1 MKPEIFDLKVA
12 FHEMTL
18 LFVEAL
24 FVDNRDSFVVEF
36 GGDFGYGRGIFFGE
50 TGVHGG
56 NRLKR
61 SRACWSL
68 PHAGSLQS
76 GYPGECG
83 HADAEELVEIVGIN
97 SRNAT
102 RSEQRNIFAFGFLE
116 DAVVEIY
123 PAHVA
128 VYVRYRDC
136 MGNPDIDVMFL
147 YGV

>member
-1 MKPEIFDLKVA
+1 
-12 FHEMTL
+12 MTL

-56 NRLKR
+56 NPVEEVARVL
-61 SRACWSL
+61 ALL

-97 SRNAT
+97 SEECHAF
-102 RSEQRNIFAFGFLE
+102 EQRNIFAFGFLE

-136 MGNPDIDVMFL
+136 MGIGHRCYVFVWCL
-147 YGV
+147 ICIAITK